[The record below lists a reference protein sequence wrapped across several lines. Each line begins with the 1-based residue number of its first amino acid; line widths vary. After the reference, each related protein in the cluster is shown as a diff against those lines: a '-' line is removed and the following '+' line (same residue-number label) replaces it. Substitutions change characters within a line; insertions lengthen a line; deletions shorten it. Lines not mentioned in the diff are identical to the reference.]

1 MPIAKTLTDMQTAA
15 FDQLIAAQ
23 NKIVEMNREL
33 AGRLGD
39 VSDKLP
45 AVPMMDEAVEANR
58 SMVDNVFTWSAK
70 LIEANRTFTNELLAV
85 WAPAA
90 KPAAATAGRASGAA
104 AK

>member
-23 NKIVEMNREL
+23 TKIVEMNKEL

-45 AVPMMDEAVEANR
+45 SVPMMDEAIEANR
-58 SMVDNVFTWSAK
+58 TLVDNVFSWSAK
-70 LIEANRTFTNELLAV
+70 LIEANRSFTNDLLSV
-85 WAPAA
+85 WVAPSSAA
-90 KPAAATAGRASGAA
+90 SPVATPKAAA

>member
-23 NKIVEMNREL
+23 SKIVEINKEL

-39 VSDKLP
+39 VTDKLP
-45 AVPMMDEAVEANR
+45 AVPMMDEAIEANR
-58 SMVDNVFTWSAK
+58 SLVDNVFGWSSK
-70 LIEANRTFTNELLAV
+70 LIEANRTFTNDLLSV
-85 WAPAA
+85 WLAPSSA
-90 KPAAATAGRASGAA
+90 PSPVATPKAAA

>member
-1 MPIAKTLTDMQTAA
+1 MPIAKTFTDMQTAA

-39 VSDKLP
+39 VTDKLP
-45 AVPMMDEAVEANR
+45 AVPMMDEAIEANR
-58 SMVDNVFTWSAK
+58 TMVDNVFTWSTK
-70 LIEANRTFTNELLAV
+70 LIEANRAFTNDLLAA
-85 WAPAA
+85 WIAPAA
-90 KPAAATAGRASGAA
+90 KPAAPKATA